1 MDTPLYNKYS
11 AHIKQRFGAK
21 VYKLCIDLGQ
31 SCPHRSKSDREKGGC
46 YYCNPDSFMP
56 SQADSK
62 RDIREQLQQGAEKY
76 HKKKKGCKFIVYFQA
91 YTSTMET
98 AERLRASFDEA
109 LAFEGVVGIAIS
121 TRPDTLSDE
130 MLALIKEYGEK
141 TYFLLEV
148 GLESIHE
155 KSLDFLGRNHPY
167 SDFIDCMERISHCNV
182 ETCVHLITGIPGET
196 MDDIAAT
203 AQEMARLKSVH
214 GVKLHH
220 FHVVKNTPFEKLYN
234 NGSFPVRSLEETI
247 EETILFVENL
257 RPDQKIHRLTGDCN
271 AGFLVAPKL
280 SLSKM
285 GIMNRIDAEMKE
297 TGSRQGRMF
306 SEGSVI
312 RG

>member
-1 MDTPLYNKYS
+1 MMKMGLPLYNKYS
-11 AHIKQRFGAK
+11 ESLKQLFGAK

-56 SQADSK
+56 SQADSS
-62 RDIREQLQQGAEKY
+62 RNIHQQLQEGAEKY
-76 HKKKKGCKFIVYFQA
+76 HKKKKGCKFLVYFQA

-98 AERLRASFDEA
+98 TERLRESFDEA
-109 LAFEGVVGIAIS
+109 LSFEGVVGIAIS
-121 TRPDTLSDE
+121 TRPDTLSEE
-130 MLALIKEYGEK
+130 MLELIKEYGKK
-141 TYFLLEV
+141 TYFLLEI

-155 KSLDFLGRNHPY
+155 KSLRFLGRNHPY
-167 SDFIDCMERISHCNV
+167 SNFIDCIDRISACDV

-196 MDDIAAT
+196 TEDIAAT
-203 AQEMARLKSVH
+203 AQEMARLQGVH

-234 NGSFPVRSLEETI
+234 NGSFALRSLDDTVQ
-247 EETILFVENL
+247 ETILFVENL

-271 AGFLVAPKL
+271 AGFLVAPRL

-285 GIMNRIDAEMKE
+285 GIMNRIEAEMKADG
-297 TGSRQGRMF
+297 TQQGRKYQ
-306 SEGSVI
+306 I
-312 RG
+312 PN